1 MEKTKVLFRKEYN
14 PYKKQWEVIAVFPEF
29 DAHYGKMQCYTS
41 EGWTHCSFD
50 YYKDTKKAKPE
61 EYAEMYEYLKD
72 IFEVNTD
79 GDEPLQLVIVQ
90 KITTKMYNELLKI
103 WYKSPI

>member
-1 MEKTKVLFRKEYN
+1 
-14 PYKKQWEVIAVFPEF
+14 
-29 DAHYGKMQCYTS
+29 MQCYTS
-41 EGWTHCSFD
+41 EGWTECSID
-50 YYKDTKKAKPE
+50 YYHNTQKAKPE
-61 EYAEMYEYLKD
+61 EYAEMYKYLKD

-90 KITTKMYNELLKI
+90 KITTKMYDEFLKI